1 MMRFR
6 ESRTAHNLL
15 VSFSAEA
22 QARTRYNF
30 FAARAKEENLIQIA
44 HIFDETAEQEY
55 EHALR
60 FFKFF
65 NGGEMEITG
74 TFPSGVIE
82 ETRSNLLSSAA
93 LELYVHGTMYWQF
106 AETARQEGFYRAAET
121 FDAISVAERHHEKV
135 FLELADNLT
144 LERCFSRDEEMLWKC
159 RGCGYIHRGIEAP
172 DKCPA
177 CVRPQGY
184 FELVGRNW

>member
-1 MMRFR
+1 MRFR

-30 FAARAKEENLIQIA
+30 FAARAREENLIQIA
-44 HIFDETAEQEY
+44 RIFDETAEQEY

-65 NGGEMEITG
+65 NGGELEITG
-74 TFPSGVIE
+74 KFPSGVIE
-82 ETRSNLLSSAA
+82 DTRANLISSAE
-93 LELYVHGTMYWQF
+93 LERYVSGMYREF
-106 AETARQEGFYRAAET
+106 AEVARQEGFDRAAET
-121 FDAISVAERHHEKV
+121 LEAIIVSEQHHETL
-135 FLELADNLT
+135 FLELADNIALG
-144 LERCFSRDEEMLWKC
+144 RCFSRPEETQWKC
-159 RGCGYIHRGIEAP
+159 LGCGYIHRGKKAP
-172 DKCPA
+172 EKCPA

-184 FELVGRNW
+184 FELLGRNW

>member
-1 MMRFR
+1 MRFR

-30 FAARAKEENLIQIA
+30 FAMRAREENFIQIA
-44 HIFDETAEQEY
+44 RIFDETAEQEY

-74 TFPSGVIE
+74 RFPSGVIE
-82 ETRSNLLSSAA
+82 DTQANLRSSAE
-93 LELYVHGTMYWQF
+93 LELYVHGTMYRQF
-106 AETARQEGFYRAAET
+106 AEIARQEGFDRAAET
-121 FDAISVAERHHEKV
+121 LEAIIVSERHHEKI
-135 FLELADNLT
+135 FRELADNIT
-144 LERCFSRDEEMLWKC
+144 NGRCFSREEETMWKC
-159 RGCGYIHRGIEAP
+159 IGCGYIHRGNRAP
-172 DKCPA
+172 EKCPA
-177 CVRPQGY
+177 CVKPQGY
-184 FELVGRNW
+184 FELLGRNY